1 MMTLLVINIYLVF
14 SCITNIIN
22 QNDYTFYK
30 KNQIQIIIY
39 NNQEKILFL
48 NYLDVSNGSYWS
60 QQNTDEKVFYF
71 SLPTNYVYIS
81 CFPSEF
87 NVTVNPNSYFTYY
100 INIDENFNNRLYE
113 VEFNDVTNNF
123 TKKCV
128 GNASKLIY
136 YMWVT
141 TEKISYSEYRQYV
154 SIINKKGVLLE
165 GNMIADNVILFT
177 QKKENLRMK

>member
-1 MMTLLVINIYLVF
+1 M
-14 SCITNIIN
+14 
-22 QNDYTFYK
+22 
-30 KNQIQIIIY
+30 
-39 NNQEKILFL
+39 
-48 NYLDVSNGSYWS
+48 
-60 QQNTDEKVFYF
+60 
-71 SLPTNYVYIS
+71 PTNYVYIS